1 MAVEAVVSVVLQKL
15 TEMLN
20 GQSLTQNKY
29 ISYEVQDI
37 MKSLNSIRDLMISTK
52 EINQQAE
59 EYLNAVYNVE
69 DTIEKFTLVV
79 VRQRKVYGFLTN
91 HIFFFNNLN
100 SCQKIHQKIKKIT
113 TQLMQ
118 LKAHTPYRKIH
129 IEEIQTE
136 EEKDEETVVGNHK
149 TIEGCS
155 STSEMQATNPG
166 SYMEE
171 LTFSYSCN
179 EEEMQIVGIKER
191 FQKMS
196 SFSYKE
202 EELGIFGLKEDVEI
216 LVKQLTKNS
225 EHFVSIVG
233 QGGIGKTT
241 LARTIYKNRNIKCH
255 FQFRAWV
262 SVLEEYTTK
271 DILLS
276 LFKTTDT
283 MTDKTTSLDDEKA
296 MKLKLSDYFKNKRY
310 LIILDGASTCNIW
323 KDIKET
329 FPDVKNGSKV
339 VFTSTQTMET
349 TEVGI
354 VSHHMMPLN
363 EDDSLKMFKK
373 KVGKEESWPLIS
385 ETSKKAIVQSCNGL
399 PLNIVLL
406 AGLFSMKDPNSWCQV
421 FSCMKNSNN
430 ILSLCYNDLTDHLKV
445 CLLYSVLFPKEFD
458 IPVRRLLRLW
468 LAEGFVKQNSTI
480 VFPEDIA
487 ETYFDE
493 LVNRNMIQI
502 SKLRSDNS
510 PRRCRV
516 LGVLHDYLWPKAQET
531 NLFYT
536 YRNLISY
543 EEVGTLNIRRMVE
556 YESSKR
562 ETRNQFETEMSKNT
576 QLKSSSFNPSHLR
589 SYVSFNHQ
597 KTDYRQAKRIGSFL
611 GNIIND
617 GIGLLRVLDL
627 EGVYKPILPENLGNL
642 CNLRYLGLRS
652 TYLDSL
658 PPSVG
663 ELTHLETLDVKH
675 TCIDELPG
683 SIWRLKNLQH
693 LNLNETCLDMQ
704 PHSSLRLLTLWGLFL
719 DKKIAIKNGLDKLH
733 DLREL
738 GITFQPKT
746 NQDDLMDWIGNLEAL
761 RSLRLRS
768 KDNLGRASK
777 LVFRSMSNLRQLS
790 HLNLL
795 GNLEKLPDQ
804 NEFPPTLKV
813 LTLSISLLKRDPM
826 QTLGQL
832 PCLTVLRLLGESYIG
847 KEMVCRKG
855 GFSKLRL
862 LRMWKL
868 KELKNWFVEEGSM
881 ENLKHLDIRCCDRL
895 SNIPTTLLQQQKLE
909 KLVLTGMPHRFTTEV
924 ERLKSD
930 HTSMTIN
937 HWKFPPLPWE
947 QDDTTLV
954 NHS

>member
-15 TEMLN
+15 TEMLK

-29 ISYEVQDI
+29 ISNEVQEI
-37 MKSLNSIRDLMISTK
+37 MKSLNSVRDLMISTK
-52 EINQQAE
+52 EINHQAE
-59 EYLNAVYNVE
+59 EYLDAVYNVE
-69 DTIEKFTLVV
+69 DRIEKFTLIVV
-79 VRQRKVYGFLTN
+79 HQRKVFGFLTN
-91 HIFFFNNLN
+91 HIFFFNNLS
-100 SCQKIHQKIKKIT
+100 SCQKIHHKIKKIT

-118 LKAHTPYRKIH
+118 LKVHKPYGKLH
-129 IEEIQTE
+129 IEEIPTE

-149 TIEGCS
+149 TIEGSS

-171 LTFSYSCN
+171 LNFSYSCN
-179 EEEMQIVGIKER
+179 EEQMQIVGIKER

-225 EHFVSIVG
+225 EDFVSIVG

-255 FQFRAWV
+255 FQFHAWV
-262 SVLEEYTTK
+262 SVLREYTTE
-271 DILLS
+271 DIMLS
-276 LFKTTDT
+276 LLKGTDI
-283 MTDKTTSLDDEKA
+283 MTDKATNLDDEKA
-296 MKLKLSDYFKNKRY
+296 MKLKLSDYLK
-310 LIILDGASTCNIW
+310 
-323 KDIKET
+323 
-329 FPDVKNGSKV
+329 SK
-339 VFTSTQTMET
+339 
-349 TEVGI
+349 
-354 VSHHMMPLN
+354 
-363 EDDSLKMFKK
+363 
-373 KVGKEESWPLIS
+373 
-385 ETSKKAIVQSCNGL
+385 
-399 PLNIVLL
+399 
-406 AGLFSMKDPNSWCQV
+406 
-421 FSCMKNSNN
+421 
-430 ILSLCYNDLTDHLKV
+430 
-445 CLLYSVLFPKEFD
+445 
-458 IPVRRLLRLW
+458 RLLRLW
-468 LAEGFVKQNSTI
+468 LAEGFVKQNSTN

-487 ETYFDE
+487 QTYFDE
-493 LVNRNMIQI
+493 LVSRNMIQI

-510 PRRCRV
+510 PRRCHV
-516 LGVLHDYLWPKAQET
+516 LGVLHDYLLPKAQET

-536 YRNLISY
+536 YRDLIRY
-543 EEVGTLNIRRMVE
+543 EEVGSLNVRRMVE
-556 YESSKR
+556 YESPKR
-562 ETRNQFETEMSKNT
+562 ETRNQFGIEMSKKT
-576 QLKSSSFNPSHLR
+576 QLKSSPFNPSHLR
-589 SYVSFNHQ
+589 SYMSFNHQ

-658 PPSVG
+658 PSSIG

-693 LNLNETCLDMQ
+693 LNLNDTCLDMQ
-704 PHSSLRLLTLWGLFL
+704 PQSSLRLLTLWGLFL
-719 DKKIAIKNGLDKLH
+719 DEKIAIKNGLDKLH

-738 GITFQPKT
+738 GITFQLKS
-746 NQDDLMDWIGNLEAL
+746 NQDDLMDWIANLSAL
-761 RSLRLRS
+761 RSLKLRS
-768 KDNLGRASK
+768 KDNLGGASK
-777 LVFRSMSNLRQLS
+777 HVFRSMSNLEQLS
-790 HLNLL
+790 RLNLL
-795 GNLEKLPDQ
+795 GNLEKLPDENQ
-804 NEFPPTLKV
+804 FPPTLKV
-813 LTLSISLLKRDPM
+813 LTLSISLLKQDPM

-832 PCLTVLRLLGESYIG
+832 PCLTVLRLLGQSYIG

-862 LRMWKL
+862 LKMWKL
-868 KELKNWFVEEGSM
+868 KELENWFVEEGSM

-924 ERLKSD
+924 ERLKLD
-930 HTSMTIN
+930 HTSMTVD
-937 HWKFPPLPWE
+937 HWKFPPLPCE
-947 QDDTTLV
+947 IVSSQTDYVKPYHEKPLKMSLSANV
-954 NHS
+954 FS

>member
-329 FPDVKNGSKV
+329 FPDVKNGS
-339 VFTSTQTMET
+339 
-349 TEVGI
+349 
-354 VSHHMMPLN
+354 
-363 EDDSLKMFKK
+363 
-373 KVGKEESWPLIS
+373 
-385 ETSKKAIVQSCNGL
+385 
-399 PLNIVLL
+399 
-406 AGLFSMKDPNSWCQV
+406 LFSMKDPNSWCQV